1 MIITEMPGYFDL
13 MTVLSMGAVTYSDCD
28 SSKTPEEKIIN
39 SDKLSLIATVF
50 CGISIHINETY
61 SNEGYKSSP
70 TMFVFDDPDIDGGV
84 YQYIVKDPDMTTLP
98 KPGSETDG
106 FVLYGS
112 ITAPDPFIE
121 IYFKNRLVM
130 NLEAIYP
137 VADCKGYGK
146 ATINPHY
153 AINPSLEADEEMK
166 NAFNVVSA
174 GMMNAIMTR
183 NLSITKG
190 YNDGYKQAMED
201 LGGIE

>member
-13 MTVLSMGAVTYSDCD
+13 MTILSMGAINYTDCD
-28 SSKTPEEKIIN
+28 NSKTVEEKIIN
-39 SDKLSLIATVF
+39 NDKLSLIATVF

-70 TMFVFDDPDIDGGV
+70 TMFVFDESDIDGGV

-112 ITAPDPFIE
+112 ITASDPFIE
-121 IYFKNRLVM
+121 IYFKNRCVM
-130 NLEAIYP
+130 KLEAIYP
-137 VADCKGYGK
+137 VTDFQGFGK

-166 NAFNVVSA
+166 NAFNAISA
-174 GMMNAIMTR
+174 GMMNAIMSR
-183 NLSITKG
+183 NLSMAKG
-190 YNDGYKQAMED
+190 YNDGYKQAMDEI
-201 LGGIE
+201 GGIE

>member
-1 MIITEMPGYFDL
+1 MIITEMPGAVDL
-13 MTVLSMGAVTYSDCD
+13 MTMLSMGAVNYTICD
-28 SSKTPEEKIIN
+28 SSKTIEEKTIN
-39 SDKLSLIATVF
+39 NDKLTLIATVF

-61 SNEGYKSSP
+61 SKEGYKSSP
-70 TMFVFDDPDIDGGV
+70 TMFVFDEPNIDCGV
-84 YQYIVKDPDMTTLP
+84 YQYKVKDPDTTTLP

-112 ITAPDPFIE
+112 ITTADPFIE

-130 NLEAIYP
+130 GLEATYP
-137 VADCKGYGK
+137 EECQGFGK

-166 NAFNVVSA
+166 NAFNVISA

-183 NLSITKG
+183 NLSIAKG
-190 YNDGYKQAMED
+190 YNDGFKQAMDEI
-201 LGGIE
+201 GGIE